1 MRGIPEPYVAP
12 APGLSAPGFLVWI
25 CRRQWRSILTGS
37 FYDVVWLL
45 GLALTPW
52 ATGHVIDDGIV
63 AEDAAAF
70 ALWISVVVWLQLQH
84 SLIQGLRDRAGILNW
99 RRAFGRTYQVVS
111 RTAAR
116 NATAAERRLSPGAA
130 ATMATNDAF
139 SIGFLPIMIGSLAAS
154 VVSYVVVGVL
164 LLRDS
169 PLLGALVLVGVPVFS
184 GVLFVLVKPLRERQ
198 SAARAAAE
206 RMNEVAGDTIR
217 GLRVLRGIGGER
229 AFLARYRERSA
240 AARDAGIHVAW
251 PVAGVEAIKL
261 AVSGVLLVG
270 LTWIGAAL
278 VVAGR
283 LTVGELVAFY
293 GYAGFMVLPV
303 TLVAQ
308 AVTTGVQAQVGAR
321 KIVGLL
327 GARPLVEDVPGAVPL
342 QPSATARSLRDDLS
356 RVDVGAGETVGVV
369 PESAADAVTLADR
382 FARLTPP
389 EAAEADARV
398 ELGERDAETLRLADL
413 RREVVV
419 SDAVPFLFS
428 GPLRTL
434 LDPDDEHSDDEVRA
448 ALAAAAATDI
458 LDSARDGLATDV
470 GERAREFSG
479 GQRQRLGVAR
489 AMLRARGALVL
500 LDPTSSV
507 DAVTEGRMAAGIR
520 EHRADRTTLIAT
532 TSPLVLAETDRVQV
546 LVDGAVVTAGAHTA
560 LLGDPGYRSRVL
572 REEGSG

>member
-1 MRGIPEPYVAP
+1 MRGIPEPYAAP
-12 APGLSAPGFLVWI
+12 PAGVSALGFLVWI
-25 CRRQWRSILTGS
+25 CRRQWRSIVAGS

-52 ATGHVIDDGIV
+52 AVGRVIDEGIV
-63 AEDAAAF
+63 AQDAAAF

-99 RRAFGRTYQVVS
+99 RRGFGRVYQVVS
-111 RTAAR
+111 RTTAR
-116 NATAAERRLSPGAA
+116 NATAQERRLSPGAA

-139 SIGFLPIMIGSLAAS
+139 SIGFLPIMIGALAAS
-154 VVSYVVVGVL
+154 VVSYVVVGVI

-169 PLLGALVLVGVPVFS
+169 PLLGGLVLVGVPVFS
-184 GVLFVLVKPLRERQ
+184 GLLFVLVKPLRERQ
-198 SAARAAAE
+198 SDARTAAE

-229 AFLARYRERSA
+229 AFLERYRRRSA
-240 AARDAGIHVAW
+240 AAREAGIRVAW

-261 AVSGVLLVG
+261 AVGGVLLVG

-278 VVAGR
+278 VAADS

-303 TLVAQ
+303 TLVAH
-308 AVTTGVQAQVGAR
+308 AVTTGVQAEVGAR

-327 GARPLVEDVPGAVPL
+327 AARPLVADAPDVIPLPPSSEPRGLSDDRSGIDVPPGALVGIVPGAP
-342 QPSATARSLRDDLS
+342 
-356 RVDVGAGETVGVV
+356 
-369 PESAADAVTLADR
+369 ADAGAIADR
-382 FARLTPP
+382 FARLSPDDDMAP
-389 EAAEADARV
+389 SV
-398 ELGERDAETLRLADL
+398 HVGGRDAATVPLTDL

-419 SDAVPFLFS
+419 ADTVPFLFS
-428 GPLRTL
+428 GTLRSL
-434 LDPDDEHSDDEVRA
+434 LDPDGRHSDDEIRA
-448 ALAAAAATDI
+448 ALEAAAASDI
-458 LDSARDGLATDV
+458 VESAPDGLASDV

-489 AMLRARGALVL
+489 ALLRAEGALVL

-507 DAVTEGRMAAGIR
+507 DAVTEGRMSAGIR
-520 EHRADRTTLIAT
+520 AHRAARTTLVASA
-532 TSPLVLAETDRVQV
+532 SPLVLAGADRVDI
-546 LVDGAVVTAGAHTA
+546 LADGEVTASGTHA
-560 LLGDPGYRSRVL
+560 LLLRDARYRERVL
-572 REEGSG
+572 REEGEA